1 MNQTLSIGIIGD
13 YNKNKPS
20 HQATNE
26 SLRHAA
32 VNVSAVVNI
41 TWLPTPSF
49 LVDNSPKRLHSYD
62 GIWISPGSPY
72 RSMSGA
78 IRGIR
83 TAREMN
89 IPLIGT

>member
-1 MNQTLSIGIIGD
+1 MSQTLSIGIIGD
-13 YNKNKPS
+13 YDESKPS
-20 HQATNE
+20 HLATNQAI
-26 SLRHAA
+26 RNAA
-32 VNVSAVVNI
+32 TSKSVKTDM

-49 LVDNSPKRLHSYD
+49 LTDASPERLAPYD

-72 RSMSGA
+72 LSMLGA
-78 IRGIR
+78 LKGIR

>member
-1 MNQTLSIGIIGD
+1 MNQALDIGIIGD
-13 YNKNKPS
+13 YDKSKPS
-20 HQATNE
+20 HQATNQA
-26 SLRHAA
+26 LNHAA
-32 VNVSAVVNI
+32 KKVAVTVNI

-49 LVDNSPKRLHSYD
+49 LIDASESRIKKFD

-78 IRGIR
+78 LRGIR